1 MSNNKKI
8 IKQISKE
15 ERSLVKEVFLNIV
28 ISKNLPSCVL
38 LGGWSGLVRSGQL
51 TRARAAEQC

>member
-28 ISKNLPSCVL
+28 ISKNL
-38 LGGWSGLVRSGQL
+38 LGGCMGLGAGQAWSVVAS
-51 TRARAAEQC
+51 